1 MQKPYQNQKATVFR
15 RYYSFVLSA
24 LCSIYLVSSLFCPL
38 STSAAVSTTTALDAS
53 KRIAGGGMHSIVL
66 KANGEV
72 IGWGR
77 NQEGQCNIPP
87 AAQSGVV
94 AVSAGYAH
102 SMALKA
108 DGTVIAWGSTAY
120 NRCAVPADLNNA
132 IAIAAGNMHSLAL
145 RSDGT
150 IVGWGNTNAAA
161 LSNLPLGLDHVIAI
175 ASTNSHCLALK
186 DDGTV
191 VAWGENGD
199 GQCNVPADLG
209 PVVAIAAGSKHSL
222 ALKADGTVVAWGSN
236 AHTQCDVP
244 EGLSNVIAIAAGSEH
259 SLALKADH
267 SIIVWGAT
275 GAVRTVPVKAQN
287 DVIGIAAGGDEFAL
301 ALKNNGELIAWGYNY
316 YHPCDVPA
324 GLNMAGSLQNLAV
337 NVGEL
342 QPAFDPNTLNYTLE
356 APFSIDTIEL
366 TAVLDD
372 SVYQQLYIN
381 DELQTNGEPKSIPLD
396 IGTTTVSIL
405 TNVTL
410 EGVAEPGGLTRHYN
424 LGIHRAGPDNT
435 NANLWSITSDTG
447 VLAPAFD
454 PAITARPRPSI
465 AVIRNI
471 PRSFCTLSTRQPP
484 AISCRW
490 KTP

>member
-53 KRIAGGGMHSIVL
+53 KRISGGGMHSIIL

-72 IGWGR
+72 LGWGR

-94 AVSAGYAH
+94 AVAAGNLH
-102 SMALKA
+102 SLALKA

-120 NRCAVPADLNNA
+120 NRCAVPAELNTA
-132 IAIAAGNMHSLAL
+132 IAIAAGEAHSLAL

-161 LSNLPLGLDHVIAI
+161 LSNLPPGLNHVIAI
-175 ASTNSHCLALK
+175 ASTYRHCLALK

-191 VAWGENGD
+191 VAWGN
-199 GQCNVPADLG
+199 
-209 PVVAIAAGSKHSL
+209 
-222 ALKADGTVVAWGSN
+222 N
-236 AHTQCDVP
+236 AYTQCDVP
-244 EGLSNVIAIAAGSEH
+244 EGLNNVVAIAAGSEQ
-259 SLALKADH
+259 SFALKADH

-356 APFSIDTIEL
+356 VPFSIDTIEL

>member
-53 KRIAGGGMHSIVL
+53 KRISGGGMHSIIL

-72 IGWGR
+72 LGWGR

-94 AVSAGYAH
+94 AVAAGNLH
-102 SMALKA
+102 SLALKA

-120 NRCAVPADLNNA
+120 NRCAVPAELNTA
-132 IAIAAGNMHSLAL
+132 IAIAAGEAHSLAL

-161 LSNLPLGLDHVIAI
+161 LSNLPPGLNHVIAI
-175 ASTNSHCLALK
+175 ASTYRHCLALK

-191 VAWGENGD
+191 VAWGN
-199 GQCNVPADLG
+199 
-209 PVVAIAAGSKHSL
+209 
-222 ALKADGTVVAWGSN
+222 N
-236 AHTQCDVP
+236 AYTQCDVP
-244 EGLSNVIAIAAGSEH
+244 EGLNNVVAIAAGSEQ
-259 SLALKADH
+259 SFALKADH

-471 PRSFCTLSTRQPP
+471 PRSFCSLSTRQPP

>member
-53 KRIAGGGMHSIVL
+53 KRISGGGMHSIIL

-72 IGWGR
+72 LGWGR

-94 AVSAGYAH
+94 AVAAGNLH
-102 SMALKA
+102 SLALKA

-120 NRCAVPADLNNA
+120 NRCAVPAELNTA
-132 IAIAAGNMHSLAL
+132 IAIAAGEAHSLAL

-161 LSNLPLGLDHVIAI
+161 LSNLPPGLNHVIAI
-175 ASTNSHCLALK
+175 ASTYRHCLALK

-191 VAWGENGD
+191 VAWGN
-199 GQCNVPADLG
+199 
-209 PVVAIAAGSKHSL
+209 
-222 ALKADGTVVAWGSN
+222 N
-236 AHTQCDVP
+236 AYTQCDVP
-244 EGLSNVIAIAAGSEH
+244 EGLNNVVAIAAGSEQ
-259 SLALKADH
+259 SFALKADH